1 MPAQHHES
9 GRLDRCI
16 RSPGAFPS
24 RYVGGR
30 AQPQVAVL
38 WQGDQSM
45 AASVRALAQA
55 AGNDFSSWPT
65 SSVQDR
71 GWAPASAAPKG
82 TIIGHCQRGWPA
94 DPAAETTLHGR
105 AHLGGVPAGAVRPW
119 QLPLDCTQQRPRLGV
134 SARRPG
140 EEGGGLA
147 GTCFAP
153 RRAAVVD
160 RRGGTAASGDRPTG
174 KEPPLAAP
182 CPQRRTTP
190 VPPFPEDHPPRTAR
204 WAPPAR
210 SGRRLVDRPAASQPH
225 TAPGALQPAPRP
237 PRPGVAT
244 PETGA
249 ESPLAPAKGANL
261 MRAVQIFFE
270 PALPP
275 GGALAGAAGPP
286 PLPPAFL
293 PDTEGGGECT
303 PPSATMCTSQ
313 SAARGRPPPVTPA
326 GGGPLS
332 QLASDLR
339 PWRGCGVLPA

>member
-82 TIIGHCQRGWPA
+82 TITGHCQRGWPA

-204 WAPPAR
+204 WARPAR

-237 PRPGVAT
+237 PRA
-244 PETGA
+244 
-249 ESPLAPAKGANL
+249 
-261 MRAVQIFFE
+261 
-270 PALPP
+270 
-275 GGALAGAAGPP
+275 GGGH
-286 PLPPAFL
+286 
-293 PDTEGGGECT
+293 TRNGGGES
-303 PPSATMCTSQ
+303 PRAGKGSQ
-313 SAARGRPPPVTPA
+313 SHASRADFFRAGSTTRRGPGGSRRPAPPPTGLSA
-326 GGGPLS
+326 RQRGGVRVYAPIG
-332 QLASDLR
+332 DR
-339 PWRGCGVLPA
+339 VY

>member
-1 MPAQHHES
+1 MPSQHHES

-204 WAPPAR
+204 WARPTGQCPALAVGWWTAPQPRSRTPPPAPSSRRRGRPGRGWPHPKRGRRVPSRRQREPISCEPCRFFSSRLYHPAGPWREPPAR
-210 SGRRLVDRPAASQPH
+210 PPSHRPFC
-225 TAPGALQPAPRP
+225 
-237 PRPGVAT
+237 AT
-244 PETGA
+244 E
-249 ESPLAPAKGANL
+249 
-261 MRAVQIFFE
+261 R
-270 PALPP
+270 
-275 GGALAGAAGPP
+275 GGASVRPHRRPCVLANRRREDDP
-286 PLPPAFL
+286 
-293 PDTEGGGECT
+293 
-303 PPSATMCTSQ
+303 
-313 SAARGRPPPVTPA
+313 RR
-326 GGGPLS
+326 
-332 QLASDLR
+332 
-339 PWRGCGVLPA
+339 